1 MAGLGKVGRV
11 SPDEITRHQRPGDI
25 TRHLQPGDVVV
36 VAQVLGE
43 PTVLVDELLRHAAGL
58 DGIRLFVGMS
68 VTDVMTRVP
77 AGVRLVSSVG
87 MPPNSGLIAT
97 GQLELIGCHMSQL
110 PWLLSAGPLKTD
122 VALVLLSPPDAG
134 GYCSLGVTSDYA
146 WHAVQ
151 SARVV
156 LAEINDNV
164 PVVAGDTRV
173 HLDQLAYWIRTSR
186 PLPEYHRAVPSELE
200 RQIARHVARYI
211 RDGSC
216 LQIGIGKLG
225 EAVLAEVTNRRD
237 LGVHAGMV
245 GDTMLE
251 MMRAGII
258 TNAAKDADRGLSVA
272 GSILGSKRAVALAA
286 RESRLRIVS
295 IAHTHSPARIE
306 ALSNFVCVNSALE
319 VDLLGQVNSE
329 TAGGRYVGAIG
340 GAVDF
345 LRASV
350 RAPGG
355 HSIVALPSATA
366 RGRPRIVPRVD
377 RVSALGADVDV
388 IATEFGVAEIRGL
401 SGAERARRIIQIAAP
416 GQRDVLRK
424 AAAAAGYR

>member
-1 MAGLGKVGRV
+1 VG
-11 SPDEITRHQRPGDI
+11 PDEITRHV
-25 TRHLQPGDVVV
+25 QPGDVVV

-43 PTVLVDELLRHAAGL
+43 PTVLVDDLLRHAAALEGL
-58 DGIRLFVGMS
+58 RLFVGMS

-77 AGVRLVSSVG
+77 SNVRMVSSVG
-87 MPPNSGLIAT
+87 MSPNSGLIAS
-97 GQLELIGCHMSQL
+97 GQMELIPCHMSQL
-110 PWLLSAGPLKTD
+110 PWLLSEGPLKTD
-122 VALVLLSPPDAG
+122 VAMVLLSPPDAD

-151 SARVV
+151 SARAV
-156 LAEINDNV
+156 LAEINANV

-173 HLDQLAYWIRTSR
+173 HVDQLTYSIRTSR
-186 PLPEYHRAVPSELE
+186 PLPEYHRATPSDLEL
-200 RQIARHVARYI
+200 RIAQYVARYI

-225 EAVLAEVTNRRD
+225 EAVLQSVTDRRD

-258 TNAAKDADRGLSVA
+258 TNTAKDADRGLSVA
-272 GSILGSKRAVALAA
+272 GSILGSARALALAA
-286 RESRLRIVS
+286 EAPDLRIVS
-295 IAHTHSPARIE
+295 IAQTHDPARIA
-306 ALSNFVCVNSALE
+306 ALPNFVCVNFAFE

-329 TAGGRYVGAIG
+329 TAGGRYVGGIG

-355 HSIVALPSATA
+355 HSIVALPAATP
-366 RGRPRIVPRVD
+366 RGRPRIVPRVEQ
-377 RVSALGADVDV
+377 VSALGSDVDV
-388 IATEFGVAEIRGL
+388 IATEFGAAEIRGL
-401 SGAERARRIIQIAAP
+401 SSAERARRIIAIAAP
-416 GQRDVLRK
+416 EQREALRN
-424 AAAAAGYR
+424 AAAEAGF

>member
-1 MAGLGKVGRV
+1 VR
-11 SPDEITRHQRPGDI
+11 PDEITRHVR
-25 TRHLQPGDVVV
+25 PGDVVV

-43 PTVLVDELLRHAAGL
+43 PTVLVDELLRHAAALEGL
-58 DGIRLFVGMS
+58 RLFVGMS

-77 AGVRLVSSVG
+77 PNVRLVSSVG
-87 MPPNSGLIAT
+87 MSPNSGLIAA
-97 GQLELIGCHMSQL
+97 GQMELIPCHMSQL
-110 PWLLSAGPLKTD
+110 PWLLTEGPLKTD
-122 VALVLLSPPDAG
+122 VAMVLLSPPDAD

-151 SARVV
+151 SARAV
-156 LAEINDNV
+156 LAEINANV

-173 HLDQLAYWIRTSR
+173 HVDRLAYSIRTSR
-186 PLPEYHRAVPSELE
+186 PLPEYRRATPSGLE
-200 RQIARHVARYI
+200 RRIARHVARYI

-225 EAVLAEVTNRRD
+225 EAVLQSVTDRHD

-258 TNAAKDADRGLSVA
+258 TNAAKDADRGLAVA
-272 GSILGSKRAVALAA
+272 GSILGSARALALAA
-286 RESRLRIVS
+286 QAPDLRIVS
-295 IAHTHSPARIE
+295 IAQTHDPARIE
-306 ALSNFVCVNSALE
+306 ALPNFVCVNSALE

-355 HSIVALPSATA
+355 RSIVALPSATP
-366 RGRPRIVPRVD
+366 RGRPRIVPRVEQ
-377 RVSALGADVDV
+377 VSALGSDVDV
-388 IATEFGVAEIRGL
+388 IATEFGAAEIRGL
-401 SGAERARRIIQIAAP
+401 SSAERARRIIAIAAP
-416 GQRDVLRK
+416 GQREALRT
-424 AAAAAGYR
+424 AAAEAGF

>member
-1 MAGLGKVGRV
+1 VR
-11 SPDEITRHQRPGDI
+11 PDEITRHVR
-25 TRHLQPGDVVV
+25 PGDVVV

-43 PTVLVDELLRHAAGL
+43 PTVLVDELLRHAAALEGL
-58 DGIRLFVGMS
+58 RLFVGMS

-77 AGVRLVSSVG
+77 PNVRLVSSVG
-87 MPPNSGLIAT
+87 MSPNSGLIAA
-97 GQLELIGCHMSQL
+97 GQMELIPCHMSQL
-110 PWLLSAGPLKTD
+110 PWLLTEGPLKTD
-122 VALVLLSPPDAG
+122 VAMVLLSPPDAD

-151 SARVV
+151 SARAV
-156 LAEINDNV
+156 LAEINANV

-173 HLDQLAYWIRTSR
+173 HVDRLAYSIRTSR
-186 PLPEYHRAVPSELE
+186 PLPEYQRATPSGLE
-200 RQIARHVARYI
+200 RRIARHVARYI

-225 EAVLAEVTNRRD
+225 EAVLQSVTDRHD

-258 TNAAKDADRGLSVA
+258 TNAAKDADRGLAMA
-272 GSILGSKRAVALAA
+272 GSILGSARALALAA
-286 RESRLRIVS
+286 QAPDLRIVS
-295 IAHTHSPARIE
+295 IAQTHDPARIE
-306 ALSNFVCVNSALE
+306 ALPNFVCVNSALE

-355 HSIVALPSATA
+355 RSIVALPSATP
-366 RGRPRIVPRVD
+366 RGRPRIVPRVEQ
-377 RVSALGADVDV
+377 VSALGSDVDV
-388 IATEFGVAEIRGL
+388 IATEFGAAEIRGL
-401 SGAERARRIIQIAAP
+401 SSAERARRIIAIAAP
-416 GQRDVLRK
+416 GQREALRT
-424 AAAAAGYR
+424 AAAEAGF